1 MIRLGVESKL
11 LTLLLAVTVASV
23 FAISLIAWFGGKMT
37 LTELAYNQLNGARN
51 AKTVQIED
59 LFRTVRLQ
67 TSNLV
72 ADRMIIDM
80 MVGLRQGAA
89 DLADAGVPVAWDLR
103 LASYYRDDFLPRL
116 QKTSGGM
123 PIVDAYLPRTNFA
136 RYLQYLYLADNKF
149 NTGEKYKLEDA
160 GDGSEWSRVHGKYQA
175 ILSKFVLD
183 FGFDNIYLVDN
194 VTGDVVYTF
203 GKSPVF
209 ATNLLT
215 GPYSDSNAASLFRT
229 LSHVKDRGMVGVVDF
244 APFAPALGRPIALA
258 GAAIFDGADQVGIL
272 FIQFPLDEI
281 NRVMTNDGNWEKD
294 GLGRTGE
301 VYLIGQ
307 DNLMRSRSRPLTQD
321 PAGFFG
327 QLEAV
332 GYPRDEI
339 ERVRRSGVATLAQR
353 VETTSARQ
361 ALTGH
366 PGTDIDIDYHG
377 RQVLASYAPL
387 EIPGLH
393 WAIIAE
399 MEASEAFAPL
409 QALTQ
414 RVLVS
419 TVVIILLVSGLA
431 AILGR
436 LFVRP
441 VNRLIDGVREIDAG
455 NETMVLEVNS
465 KDEFADL
472 AVAFNIM
479 YSRLR
484 TKTTE
489 LSASRR
495 AYELVMAR
503 VLPAAVHRHAGH
515 TSAAERFD
523 DASILCAELTGLTE
537 LTAALPPRDG
547 LRLLNDLIGAIDDA
561 AQRNNIEKL
570 RTVGGCYLAA
580 SGLPVQRLDHA
591 ARIVDFARELPR
603 LVARVRVDRGLA
615 LGVRIGIASGP
626 VLAGVVGETRMTY
639 DVFGEVVD
647 LAKAIAAAGKP
658 GAVILAA
665 SCHEL
670 VQDLYPFDPPVEGPL
685 QSGKAATVWP
695 LRLDPDA
702 PDDGVTGRGE
712 RRSLPAGQDPAHD

>member
-1 MIRLGVESKL
+1 MFRLGVESKL

-23 FAISLIAWFGGKMT
+23 FAISLIVWFGGKAT
-37 LTELAYNQLNGARN
+37 LTELAYNQLNGVRN
-51 AKTVQIED
+51 AKTVQIEG
-59 LFRTVRLQ
+59 LFQTVRLQ

-80 MVGLRQGAA
+80 MVGLRQGAT
-89 DLADAGVPVAWDLR
+89 DLADASVPVAWNLK

-116 QKTSGGM
+116 QQTSGGT
-123 PIVDAYLPRTNFA
+123 PIADAYLPRTNLA
-136 RYLQYLYLADNKF
+136 KYLQYLYLADNSF
-149 NTGEKYKLEDA
+149 GTGEKYKLEDA
-160 GDGSEWSRVHGKYQA
+160 GDGSEWSRVHAKYQA

-183 FGFDNIYLVDN
+183 FGFNNIYLVDN

-215 GPYSDSNAASLFRT
+215 GPYSDSNAGSLFRT
-229 LSHVKDRGMVGVVDF
+229 LSHVKDRGMVAVVDF

-258 GAAIFDGADQVGIL
+258 GAAIFDGADQIGIL

-301 VYLIGQ
+301 VYLVGQ
-307 DNLMRSRSRPLTQD
+307 DMLMRSRSRPMTQD

-327 QLEAV
+327 QLEAA

-353 VETTSARQ
+353 VETASARQ

-366 PGTDIDIDYHG
+366 PGTNIDIDYHG

-414 RVLVS
+414 RVLVA

-455 NETMVLEVNS
+455 NEGVVLEVNS

-484 TKTTE
+484 TKTAE
-489 LSASRR
+489 LGASRR
-495 AYELVMAR
+495 AYDLVMAR
-503 VLPAAVHRHAGH
+503 LLPAAVHRHAGH
-515 TSAAERFD
+515 ASAAERFD

-547 LRLLNDLIGAIDDA
+547 LRHLNDLIGAIDDA
-561 AQRNNIEKL
+561 AQRNNVEKL

-626 VLAGVVGETRMTY
+626 VLGGVVGETRMTY

-658 GAVILAA
+658 GAVILSA

-670 VQDLYPFDPPVEGPL
+670 VQDLYPFDPPAEGPL
-685 QSGKAATVWP
+685 QSGKVVTVWP
-695 LRLDPDA
+695 LRADPDA
-702 PDDGVTGRGE
+702 PDGGGTGRGE
-712 RRSLPAGQDPAHD
+712 RRSLPAGQYPAHD